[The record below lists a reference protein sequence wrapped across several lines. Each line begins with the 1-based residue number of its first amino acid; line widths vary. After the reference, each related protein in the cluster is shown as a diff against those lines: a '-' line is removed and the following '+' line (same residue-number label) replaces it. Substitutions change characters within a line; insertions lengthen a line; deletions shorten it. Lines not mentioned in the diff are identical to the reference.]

1 MAKRKEPLTAAFI
14 RDYWLKK
21 YHGIDTAWLI
31 ENEPELIQTL
41 EWYKKYA
48 VTKEQHDEWYEWAID
63 TIAKHRH
70 ISKKSAKSRF
80 VWDYL
85 NLAPSEIKSNEQV

>member
-1 MAKRKEPLTAAFI
+1 MAKRREPLTAEFI

-31 ENEPELIQTL
+31 ENEPILIQTPD
-41 EWYKKYA
+41 WYKKYA

-63 TIAKHRH
+63 TIAKYNH
-70 ISKKSAKSRF
+70 ISKKLARRGF
-80 VWDYL
+80 AFDYL
-85 NLAPSEIKSNEQV
+85 NLAPSEIRKDNG